1 MRSIQEV
8 GKEILLDSP
17 AKLYIMVGSE
27 YGVKCRYIDHLKEY
41 YKGNYVEA
49 SSVTGVLESMRKKH
63 LVPLKPTLYI
73 IRYDESFISSLSD
86 KTSKQ
91 VDGTNVVGTIVCLY
105 EGSKY
110 NSKLDKYVGNYT
122 VSVDT
127 VGDKFV
133 EKYLHAD
140 FPGIA
145 DRLVKVAM
153 QCSSNY
159 GQARTICRAMQAGD
173 ERTLMSM
180 SDESLHKLFNFQSL
194 GTEAQI
200 RLGVAARNFPYLV
213 EVLDGIT
220 DYDGVIYMVIQTMI
234 DMDKALDSGYPP
246 AEFKEYMKGWNRS
259 DVYITMLNAYNTLK
273 VGRSISS
280 KLKENTISLFFSLCQ
295 SPIPA
300 LRW

>member
-8 GKEILLDSP
+8 GKEILLNNP

-27 YGVKCRYIDHLKEY
+27 YGIKCQYIDHLKKY
-41 YKGNYVEA
+41 YVGNYVEA
-49 SSVTGVLESMRKKH
+49 TSVIGVLESMRKKH

-73 IRYDESFISSLSD
+73 VRYDESFISSLSD
-86 KTSKQ
+86 KISKQ
-91 VDGTNVVGTIVCLY
+91 IDSTNIVGTIVCLY
-105 EGSKY
+105 EGAKY
-110 NSKLDKYVGNYT
+110 STKLDKYVGNYT

-127 VGDKFV
+127 VGDKFIQ
-133 EKYLHAD
+133 KYLHTD

-145 DRLVKVAM
+145 DRLVKIAM

-159 GQARTICRAMQAGD
+159 GQARTICRAMQAAD
-173 ERTLMSM
+173 ERVLMSM
-180 SDESLHKLFNFQSL
+180 SDADLYKLFNFQSL
-194 GTEAQI
+194 GTESQI
-200 RLGVAARNFPYLV
+200 RLGVAARNFAYLI

-246 AEFKEYMKGWNRS
+246 AEFKDYMKGWSRS
-259 DVYITMLNAYNTLK
+259 DVYTTMLNAYNTLK

-295 SPIPA
+295 SPIPV

>member
-1 MRSIQEV
+1 
-8 GKEILLDSP
+8 
-17 AKLYIMVGSE
+17 
-27 YGVKCRYIDHLKEY
+27 
-41 YKGNYVEA
+41 
-49 SSVTGVLESMRKKH
+49 
-63 LVPLKPTLYI
+63 
-73 IRYDESFISSLSD
+73 
-86 KTSKQ
+86 
-91 VDGTNVVGTIVCLY
+91 
-105 EGSKY
+105 
-110 NSKLDKYVGNYT
+110 
-122 VSVDT
+122 
-127 VGDKFV
+127 
-133 EKYLHAD
+133 
-140 FPGIA
+140 
-145 DRLVKVAM
+145 
-153 QCSSNY
+153 
-159 GQARTICRAMQAGD
+159 
-173 ERTLMSM
+173 M

-194 GTEAQI
+194 GTESQI

-246 AEFKEYMKGWNRS
+246 PEFKEYMKGWNRS